1 MSKNDEIKQDF
12 RIKRWQTISLKP
24 MVFLKLSKIVNEIN
38 IAELEQNKRKSSIS
52 SIIDMAL
59 NLLDEKRQSPPPYFL
74 NEL

>member
-38 IAELEQNKRKSSIS
+38 ITELEHNKKKSSIS

-59 NLLDEKRQSPPPYFL
+59 NLLEEHKSKNPIPFL
-74 NEL
+74 